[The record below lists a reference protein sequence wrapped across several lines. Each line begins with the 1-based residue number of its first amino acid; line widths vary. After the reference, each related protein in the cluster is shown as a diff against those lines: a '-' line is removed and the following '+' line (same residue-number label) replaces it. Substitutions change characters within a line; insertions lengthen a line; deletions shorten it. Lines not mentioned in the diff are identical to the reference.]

1 MNNYPYIIASL
12 PDYVLDFEKKDCDYR
27 SVRDEIFELLEPL
40 DRRMVEWMEY
50 GFDDENL
57 TPHFYRTC
65 RNCKNEFIRAYF
77 EFDHKVRTEK
87 VAFLKKESTGDYF
100 DEKAALLKIFENK
113 NILERERELDML
125 LWNKIGDIVLFD
137 VLDFNI
143 ILAFLAKANIIAR
156 WNKLDRTSG
165 EKLFR
170 QFVNEVND
178 TYNASKNKNNI

>member
-27 SVRDEIFELLEPL
+27 SVRDEIYELLEPL

-50 GFDDENL
+50 GFDDANL

-65 RNCKNEFIRAYF
+65 RKCKNEFIRAYF
-77 EFDHKVRTEK
+77 DFDHKVRTEK
-87 VAFLKKESTGDYF
+87 VAFINKESTGDYF
-100 DEKAALLKIFENK
+100 EEKAALLKIFENK

-125 LWNKIGDIVLFD
+125 LWNKIGDIVIFD

>member
-27 SVRDEIFELLEPL
+27 SVRDDIYEQLEPL

-50 GFDDENL
+50 GFNDENL
-57 TPHFYRTC
+57 TTHFYSTC
-65 RNCKNEFIRAYF
+65 RKCKNNFIREYF
-77 EFDHKVRTEK
+77 GFDHKLRTEK
-87 VAFLKKESTGDYF
+87 VAFLKKEETGDYF
-100 DEKAALLKIFENK
+100 EEKAALLKIFGNK
-113 NILERERELDML
+113 NILEREKELDML
-125 LWNKIGDIVLFD
+125 LWNKISDIVVFD
-137 VLDFNI
+137 VLDFDI

-156 WNKLDRTSG
+156 WNKLDRESG